1 MTMQAA
7 EFQNYIHTL
16 ALPEEGLRYIRSVR
30 EGPPAR
36 RVQSSTLA
44 NCCYHC
50 VSPRMGFTIMA
61 ESHIEHRFVMKC
73 ELHQDEFLEY
83 WDQPCEVPITGTD
96 RRGRRYRSTYTAD
109 FLIFTPTQVVAIETK
124 PYAKCL
130 ELHGRRP
137 EDWRQTSDGFSY
149 EPAVKAFAQL
159 GIHHQVV
166 TERDIGAVEANNY
179 DLLLYAR
186 DNPPAVSSRWRTE
199 VAKALQRHRALPI
212 RELLIRAE
220 SDDLTPILF
229 LIHTGILHADIKH
242 QNLAE
247 VDDSLVAL
255 DIGTLNDALAA
266 QQRLSCAIDPTHRI
280 SIDDVPRT
288 ADGIR
293 LLYRLKQ
300 LNGELPPTASK
311 RTLRRWRSRIR
322 SQGTA
327 ALVPRCS
334 AQGNRH
340 DRISEEHVALIH
352 HVLETEYL
360 TADSIPPYRC
370 YGRYVSA
377 FNERNGGGDAPR
389 IDDTSLTFK
398 SFLYRLRKLD
408 PVTTALARGGRR
420 AANEAEPPVAP
431 EQKELLACRPFQ
443 RVHID
448 HCRVKVHLRIGESGG
463 RVIRARAWLTIMVDE
478 YSGAILAMSLSFR
491 APSRRSCALVLR
503 DCAMRWKRLPET
515 IVVDNGKEFDSVYF
529 EACLAR
535 LGIHKQS
542 RPPGHPRYG
551 STVERAFGVLK
562 DEFLSALTGN
572 TANRKDDRGKSTSHK
587 GWTRGRYTLLE
598 LHLLIEHYFFR
609 LLNHH
614 LHGRELEAPSVRI
627 REGLKRYPSS
637 GRKVVF
643 DQTFLVMT
651 AIEQS
656 RQHTWDPRRG
666 IRCRRR
672 YYSHP
677 GLAGLSNRKRFD
689 IREEPWD
696 EHCIY
701 VRVNH
706 EWLACY
712 HGPRPNSK
720 LVTPARICASILW
733 SDANYPREKAKIA
746 RLLAQQET
754 HRKAMEIAHAMDSS
768 RPEQVPE
775 VDFPAFLTSST
786 PLPEANWSET

>member
-1 MTMQAA
+1 
-7 EFQNYIHTL
+7 
-16 ALPEEGLRYIRSVR
+16 V
-30 EGPPAR
+30 
-36 RVQSSTLA
+36 
-44 NCCYHC
+44 
-50 VSPRMGFTIMA
+50 
-61 ESHIEHRFVMKC
+61 
-73 ELHQDEFLEY
+73 
-83 WDQPCEVPITGTD
+83 
-96 RRGRRYRSTYTAD
+96 
-109 FLIFTPTQVVAIETK
+109 
-124 PYAKCL
+124 
-130 ELHGRRP
+130 
-137 EDWRQTSDGFSY
+137 
-149 EPAVKAFAQL
+149 
-159 GIHHQVV
+159 
-166 TERDIGAVEANNY
+166 
-179 DLLLYAR
+179 
-186 DNPPAVSSRWRTE
+186 
-199 VAKALQRHRALPI
+199 
-212 RELLIRAE
+212 ELLRR
-220 SDDLTPILF
+220 SG
-229 LIHTGILHADIKH
+229 TGVLHADIKH

-255 DIGTLNDALAA
+255 DIGTLNDALEA
-266 QQRLSCAIDPTHRI
+266 QKKLTCAIDPCHRV
-280 SIDDVPRT
+280 SIEDVPRT

-293 LLYRLKQ
+293 LLYKLKQ
-300 LNGELPPTASK
+300 LNGELPPIVSR

-322 SQGTA
+322 SKGSDT
-327 ALVPRCS
+327 ALVPRHS

-340 DRISEEHVALIH
+340 SRISEEHAALIDS
-352 HVLETEYL
+352 VLEAEYL

-370 YGRYVSA
+370 YGRYRESFSERSGNNSAPSVSC
-377 FNERNGGGDAPR
+377 EPL
-389 IDDTSLTFK
+389 SFK
-398 SFLYRLRKLD
+398 GFLRRLRKLD

-420 AANEAEPPVAP
+420 AANEAEPPIAP

-478 YSGAILAMSLSFR
+478 YSGAILAMALSFR

-542 RPPGHPRYG
+542 RPPAHPRFG
-551 STVERAFGVLK
+551 STVERAFGILK
-562 DEFLSALTGN
+562 DELLSGLTGN
-572 TANRKDDRGKSTSHK
+572 TANRKEDRGKSTSHK
-587 GWTRGRYTLLE
+587 GWARGKYTLLE
-598 LHLLIEHYFFR
+598 LHLQLEQYFFR

-614 LHGRELEAPSVRI
+614 LRGRELESPSVRI

-637 GRKVVF
+637 GREVAF

-666 IRCRRR
+666 IRCRGR

-677 GLAGLSNRKRFD
+677 GLAGLPNRKRFD

-712 HGPRPNSK
+712 HGPRPNSN

-754 HRKAMEIAHAMDSS
+754 QRKAMEIARAMNSS
-768 RPEQVPE
+768 RLERVPE
-775 VDFPAFLTSST
+775 VDFPAFRPSST
-786 PLPEANWSET
+786 PLPEAYWGES